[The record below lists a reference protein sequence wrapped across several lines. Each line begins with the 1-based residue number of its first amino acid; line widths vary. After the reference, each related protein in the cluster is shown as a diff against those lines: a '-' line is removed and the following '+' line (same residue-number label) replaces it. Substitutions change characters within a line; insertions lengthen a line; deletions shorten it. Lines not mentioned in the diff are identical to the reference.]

1 MADARRPPLVIRFYL
16 RVFKVWRAKRFE
28 RMVAA
33 LAPQPDWRVLD
44 VGGGP
49 GDWGEHRPRVG
60 EIDCLNLAEELPYAV
75 AGYRYLSGDGCR
87 MDLPTA
93 GYDLAYSNSVIEHVG
108 DFERQAAFAA
118 EVCRVG
124 KAVWV
129 QTPARACPIEA
140 HVLLPV
146 VHWLP
151 RPLRRS
157 LAMAFSPRRWLFREG
172 KDGVGRMV
180 DETRLLGR
188 AEMKRLFPDC
198 EIITERMAGV
208 FPKSYI
214 AWRSAPPAPLD

>member
-1 MADARRPPLVIRFYL
+1 MAAVPRPPLVIRFYL
-16 RVFKVWRAKRFE
+16 RVFKVWRARRFE

-33 LAPQPDWRVLD
+33 LEPQPHWRVLD

-49 GDWGEHRPRVG
+49 GDWGEHRPLVG

-87 MDLPTA
+87 LEMADDS
-93 GYDLAYSNSVIEHVG
+93 YDLAYSNSVIEHVG
-108 DFERQAAFAA
+108 DYARQEAFAN
-118 EVCRVG
+118 EVRRVG
-124 KAVWV
+124 RAVWV

-151 RPLRRS
+151 RPLRRA
-157 LAMAFSPRRWLFREG
+157 LAVAFSPRRWLFREG

-180 DETRLLGR
+180 DGTRLLGLT
-188 AEMKRLFPDC
+188 EMKRLFPDC
-198 EIITERMAGV
+198 EIVTERMAWI

-214 AWRSAPPAPLD
+214 AWRAAGEVAKN